1 MVVCFVGGSNLDTT
15 TEYVHETPIS
25 LTRSDIYDDEK
36 AVLLT
41 HRYGERSYFCG
52 KYINI
57 TFSYKKPGRTVPNAV
72 MVLGRFFIST
82 SQAFNLVIFVIGCR
96 IQTHINTL
104 IRQ

>member
-1 MVVCFVGGSNLDTT
+1 MVVCFVGGGSNLDTT

-52 KYINI
+52 KYIYI
-57 TFSYKKPGRTVPNAV
+57 TFP
-72 MVLGRFFIST
+72 
-82 SQAFNLVIFVIGCR
+82 
-96 IQTHINTL
+96 
-104 IRQ
+104 